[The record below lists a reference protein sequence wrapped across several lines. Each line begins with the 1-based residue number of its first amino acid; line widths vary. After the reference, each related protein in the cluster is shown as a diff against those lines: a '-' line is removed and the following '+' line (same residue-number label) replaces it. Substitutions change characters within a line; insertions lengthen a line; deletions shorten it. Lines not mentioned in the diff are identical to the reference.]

1 MDLINEFDRV
11 GVDRLRMAIV
21 MQACN
26 DYVVCQRCVQ
36 GIGTKDGK
44 PQRRWHKISNT
55 QETLDEVIDFFRGS
69 WYKTLIKDRE
79 ELSGERVMQRLDVIV
94 NDTTRWPVMGNIF
107 KYEVEDADDKAYAM
121 VH

>member
-1 MDLINEFDRV
+1 MNFTNEFESA
-11 GVDRLRMAIV
+11 GIDRLVIAII

-44 PQRRWHKISNT
+44 PQKSWCKISNT

-69 WYKTLIKDRE
+69 WYRTLTSDRA
-79 ELSGERVMQRLDVIV
+79 ELNGERVMQRLDDIV
-94 NDTTRWPVMGNIF
+94 KDTQRWPVMGNIF
-107 KYEVEDADDKAYAM
+107 KYEVEADEKAYAG
-121 VH
+121 VG